1 MVTFKDCVFQDVSK
15 LQIQY
20 NEPIFLEV
28 PDYNNPCSYLGG
40 FNLDNILIS
49 YPTDFSFFR
58 VLGWTTL
65 AGIKDITGNFT
76 IFESNNNPVMYSKVA
91 DTINCNY
98 KINYFAQLPS
108 TTVLVN
114 TLEDHAYECNQQDG
128 LIELTRASV
137 NISYPLTVK
146 YEYSGSAK
154 AGDDIHLP
162 VGGIVIPAFQT
173 TITDTIRARSDN
185 LLEEDENIDY
195 AFLQGNLF
203 TISGENSANIILS
216 DCIPSAVN
224 LASNKSVR
232 IYPNPAKN
240 FIRVENNLKIPISVR
255 IYDLHGRQL
264 LCKQIFHSDYI
275 DISSLPQ
282 GMAVMEILTAAPLS
296 EYRKLI
302 IL

>member
-1 MVTFKDCVFQDVSK
+1 MVTFKDCIFQDVSK

-40 FNLDNILIS
+40 FNFDNILIS

-128 LIELTRASV
+128 LIELT
-137 NISYPLTVK
+137 
-146 YEYSGSAK
+146 
-154 AGDDIHLP
+154 
-162 VGGIVIPAFQT
+162 
-173 TITDTIRARSDN
+173 
-185 LLEEDENIDY
+185 
-195 AFLQGNLF
+195 
-203 TISGENSANIILS
+203 
-216 DCIPSAVN
+216 
-224 LASNKSVR
+224 
-232 IYPNPAKN
+232 
-240 FIRVENNLKIPISVR
+240 
-255 IYDLHGRQL
+255 
-264 LCKQIFHSDYI
+264 
-275 DISSLPQ
+275 
-282 GMAVMEILTAAPLS
+282 
-296 EYRKLI
+296 
-302 IL
+302 